1 MIVFFISLKYLK
13 ETDIKSRESV
23 DYVGAALLGGG
34 GVASVLVYMTQGPN
48 SGWASAPQLAL
59 LLLGLSLVTAFVF
72 VERRKAE
79 PLIKLDLFR
88 IRNVMVSNLAGLI
101 SGIGMFLIFIAITY
115 YAQLPAP
122 YGLGLSIIQTGLLM
136 SPVALTMALVGPF
149 VGRIVAKSGPKPV
162 LMAGSLIGA
171 LGFYLMMVNRGGS
184 SLALVEDTV
193 VASLGGLIFIIVPLV
208 NMVAVS
214 VPEDARG
221 IGIGMNT
228 LIRTLGS
235 STGPVISTVIMDSY
249 ETVYFTLFNGNIIP
263 PIAVLPSS
271 TAFNYI
277 FMTGMIMMG
286 LTFLVALWTKNYK
299 VSALAGAGEAET
311 VTASSAA

>member
-1 MIVFFISLKYLK
+1 M
-13 ETDIKSRESV
+13 
-23 DYVGAALLGGG
+23 
-34 GVASVLVYMTQGPN
+34 
-48 SGWASAPQLAL
+48 
-59 LLLGLSLVTAFVF
+59 
-72 VERRKAE
+72 
-79 PLIKLDLFR
+79 
-88 IRNVMVSNLAGLI
+88 
-101 SGIGMFLIFIAITY
+101 
-115 YAQLPAP
+115 
-122 YGLGLSIIQTGLLM
+122 
-136 SPVALTMALVGPF
+136 TMALVGPF

-162 LMAGSLIGA
+162 LMAGSLIGGA